1 MNKNLAIALSLS
13 FLIGFVSCD
22 KNDPED
28 NSKND
33 SCNYV
38 VTVDPSLTGNV
49 IPNLVSNVNVW
60 SMDGRFVN
68 PVVKSRCNVFDFVE
82 YVQLMTA
89 TGGEASRDLF
99 KDPADKTVLDDYD
112 FSTLFANCH
121 GILSLGA
128 KPHLKLGNIP
138 AKFTKEY
145 KAGTFGVN
153 VYAPEDYNKYYL
165 YIKDL
170 MEALVAEFGQE
181 EVKTWHFGVF
191 TEYENYDW
199 FQGLDATPESA
210 ATEFCKIYDWT
221 VQAVCDVLGPD
232 VWIGAHSMTVTEGLW
247 DEALFIQHCGEGTNW
262 CTGEKGTHISYLSTS
277 FYDTAPGRFT
287 TGKTLP
293 QCIDYFRTN
302 AEKYGLS
309 GLTYGVDE
317 GRILGSKSGK
327 EKADLYS
334 RTVGYRY
341 MAAYDA
347 RLYGQMLDCGGSYL
361 SSWEYLSESLMEGNP
376 SVSCHVAE
384 NISRMAGMNRV
395 EAQTEGVK
403 AFDGAE
409 IKAYA
414 GVDPA
419 SGKTTV
425 MLYHFKNALT
435 YNATATVKLSVKTDL
450 RKDIVSC
457 QIRKVDDNCN
467 WFDEWV
473 VDRKDL
479 GITDDMFSWSPDDAC
494 GVTKFMTSAY
504 ARGEY
509 QKRMAKYREC
519 SILSPEDCELQVEK
533 DGTVTLICKVQGNTV
548 WFVDFE

>member
-1 MNKNLAIALSLS
+1 MYLEIAIALSS
-13 FLIGFVSCD
+13 LIGCISCD
-22 KNDPED
+22 RNSPDSS
-28 NSKND
+28 SKNV
-33 SCNYV
+33 SCNYT
-38 VTVDPSLTGNV
+38 VTIDPSTKGNV
-49 IPNLVSNVNVW
+49 IPNLVSNINVW

-68 PVVKSRCNVFDFVE
+68 PTVKSSYNVFDFVE

-89 TGGEASRDLF
+89 TGGENSRDLF
-99 KDPADKTVLDDYD
+99 KDPSDKSILDDYD

-138 AKFTKEY
+138 AKFTKEF
-145 KAGTFGVN
+145 KTDTFGVN
-153 VYAPEDYNKYYL
+153 VYSPEDYSKYYV

-170 MEALVAEFGQE
+170 MDALVAEFGLE

-191 TEYENYDW
+191 TEYENKEW
-199 FQGLDATPESA
+199 FQGLDGTPESA

-232 VWIGAHSMTVTEGLW
+232 AYIGAHSMTVTEGLW

-262 CTGEKGTHISYLSTS
+262 CTGEKGSHISYLATS
-277 FYDTAPGRFT
+277 FYDFAPGKFT

-293 QCIDYFRTN
+293 QCIDYLRST
-302 AEKYGLS
+302 AGKYGLT
-309 GLTYGVDE
+309 GLKYGVDE
-317 GRILGSKSGK
+317 GRILGSRSGK
-327 EKADLYS
+327 ERTDLFS

-347 RLYGQMLDCGGSYL
+347 RLYGQMLDCGGSYI
-361 SSWEYLSESLMEGNP
+361 SSWEYLSENLLEGNP
-376 SVSCHVAE
+376 SVSYHVAE

-395 EAQTEGVK
+395 EVLTEGVK
-403 AFDGAE
+403 PFDGAE

-414 GVDPA
+414 GVDP
-419 SGKTTV
+419 STGKTTV

-435 YNATATVKLSVKTDL
+435 YNATATVRLSLKTGSSND
-450 RKDIVSC
+450 KVSC
-457 QIRKVDDNCN
+457 QIRKVDDECN

-473 VDRKDL
+473 ADRKEL

-494 GVTKFMTSAY
+494 CINRFLTNSFAK
-504 ARGEY
+504 GEY
-509 QKRMAKYREC
+509 QKRMSKYREC
-519 SILSPEDCELQVEK
+519 SALSPEDCKLKVEK

-548 WFVDFE
+548 WFIDFE